1 MARSIKDIQ
10 AELKESFMADAQLQQ
25 VYSFAPGTKFDNQF
39 RGVSLENLLL
49 YIVAAAI
56 YTHEVLFDT
65 HTKDVEDYIAN
76 MKPHSLRWYVN
87 KAKAFQHGCSL
98 IEGTDQYDN
107 SSLEQDE
114 IEDLQVV
121 KYAAATESQATVY
134 LKVATDGSNGKEPL
148 SAEDVAGLK
157 EYMAE
162 IKDAGVRI
170 DIVNEQAS
178 VLHLNIDIHY
188 NPMVMNGNGVNLQT
202 GRHDVDDTIKA
213 YIENLP
219 FNGEYRNVALIDALQ
234 KVDGVVIPELTGAYQ
249 SYDGEIFT
257 RIDAMA
263 QPYSGYY
270 AYDPENITIN
280 YLPYET
286 VSD

>member
-10 AELKESFMADAQLQQ
+10 AELKESFMAESRLQQ
-25 VYSFAPGTKFDNQF
+25 AYGFASGTKFDNQF
-39 RGVSLENLLL
+39 SSVSLENLLL

-65 HTKDVEDYIAN
+65 HTKDVEDFISN

-87 KAKAFQHGCSL
+87 MARAFQKGCSL
-98 IEGTDQYDN
+98 IEGTDRYDN
-107 SSLEQDE
+107 TNLEDE
-114 IEDLQVV
+114 DIEALKVV

-134 LKVATDGSNGKEPL
+134 LKVATEANGSKQPL
-148 SAEDVAGLK
+148 EADDLQGLK
-157 EYMAE
+157 EYLAE

-170 DIVNEQAS
+170 DIVNEPAS
-178 VLHLNIDIHY
+178 SLRLNLDIHY
-188 NPMVMNGNGVNLQT
+188 NPMVMNGAGVNLQT
-202 GRHDVDDTIKA
+202 GKHDVDDTIKA

-219 FNGEYRNVALIDALQ
+219 FNGEYRNAALIDALQ
-234 KVDGVVIPELTGAYQ
+234 NVDGVIIPELTSAYE
-249 SYDGEIFT
+249 SYDGETFNPIE
-257 RIDAMA
+257 AKA

-270 AYDPENITIN
+270 SYVPANININ
-280 YLPYET
+280 YIPYET